1 MYSFETK
8 LRVRY
13 SETDRMGYV
22 YYGNYPQYYEV
33 GRVELMRSL
42 GFPYQALED
51 MGIIMPVRDLSITYI
66 KPSFYDDELSIKTI
80 VREMPASRAKF
91 EYEISNSEGI
101 LLNKGET
108 TLLFVNAESRRPMR
122 APEAILKALEGYFNE

>member
-8 LRVRY
+8 IRVRY

-42 GFPYQALED
+42 GYSYRALED
-51 MGIIMPVRDLSITYI
+51 MGVIMPVRDMKIKYI
-66 KPSFYDDELSIKTI
+66 KPSFYDDELTIKTI
-80 VREMPASRAKF
+80 VRNLPSTRMLF
-91 EYEISNSEGI
+91 EYEISNASGE
-101 LLNKGET
+101 LLNTGET
-108 TLLFVNAESRRPMR
+108 TLLFVDAETRRPMR
-122 APEAILKALEGYFNE
+122 APKNILDAIGHYFD